1 MNIINQ
7 IKQRYNLANIV
18 ERIIY
23 INVAVFIITFLLK
36 AIAFL
41 MQWDENPLFQLFALP
56 SEFNTYLYKFWTIFT
71 YGFLHAGIWHILFNM
86 LLLYYLGN
94 LFLDFFS
101 KKQLLTYFL
110 GGIIAGGIIFLVS
123 YNLLPA
129 LKGKSTFLVGA
140 SAGVTAVVIGL
151 ATKIPNYAIRFRFIG
166 AIKLWY
172 IALILVLVDFIQ
184 ISVNTGGHLAHLGGA
199 VFGFLLTKYFNDGKE
214 LTNTFSTIFKK
225 KKQKPLKTVYKKR
238 NPSKTVNKAKNQ
250 EKIDAILDKIS
261 KHGYEKLTK
270 EEKDFLF
277 SASKDT

>member
-1 MNIINQ
+1 MDIVTQ

-23 INVAVFIITFLLK
+23 INVAVFIVTFLLK

-41 MQWDENPLFQLFALP
+41 MQWDENPLFQFFALP
-56 SEFNTYLYKFWTIFT
+56 SEFDNYLYKFWTIFT
-71 YGFLHAGIWHILFNM
+71 YGFLHAGIFHIFFNM

-101 KKQLLTYFL
+101 KKQFLTYFL
-110 GGIIAGGIIFLVS
+110 GGIIAGGIIFLSS

-129 LKGKSTFLVGA
+129 LVNKSSILVGA

-166 AIKLWY
+166 AVKLWH
-172 IALILVLVDFIQ
+172 IATVLVLIDLIQ
-184 ISVNTGGHLAHLGGA
+184 ITVNTGGHLAHLGGGLL
-199 VFGFLLTKYFNDGKE
+199 GFTLTQYFNDGKE
-214 LTNTFSTIFKK
+214 LTNVFSNLFTK
-225 KKQKPLKTVYKKR
+225 KKQKPLKTVYKKQK
-238 NPSKTVNKAKNQ
+238 PSKTENKAEHQ

-261 KHGYEKLTK
+261 KSGYDKLTK

-277 SASKDT
+277 SASKEK